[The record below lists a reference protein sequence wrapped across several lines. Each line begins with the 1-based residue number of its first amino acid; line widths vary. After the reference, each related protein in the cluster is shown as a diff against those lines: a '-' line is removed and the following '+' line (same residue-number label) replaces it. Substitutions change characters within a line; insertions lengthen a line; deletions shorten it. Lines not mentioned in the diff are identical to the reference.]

1 MGLSKC
7 EMGGLGAEEE
17 GRYEWQML
25 VRGIGE
31 EGQKKLKGSS
41 VLVSRVGGIGGTV
54 AYLLAAAGVGRLV
67 LAHGGILKPSDLNRQ
82 LLMTTDWVGKP
93 RIESAVRRL
102 RELNP
107 NVEIHGEGSNI
118 NEENVGRLVGMAD
131 IVVDAAPL
139 FEERFLMN
147 REAVRQGKPMVESS
161 MYEMEAQVTTI
172 FPGETPCLQCLV
184 PEKPEWWTRK
194 FPVLGAISSVAASVA
209 AVEVVKVLTGVG
221 EPLAGR
227 LLAMD
232 LRAGRFRELSVR
244 RDPECPVCGGVAG
257 KTGGGA

>member
-147 REAVRQGKPMVESS
+147 REACGRVSRWLKVPCMRWMRRSRRSFQGKRRVCNVWFRRSPS
-161 MYEMEAQVTTI
+161 
-172 FPGETPCLQCLV
+172 G
-184 PEKPEWWTRK
+184 
-194 FPVLGAISSVAASVA
+194 
-209 AVEVVKVLTGVG
+209 
-221 EPLAGR
+221 GR
-227 LLAMD
+227 GSF
-232 LRAGRFRELSVR
+232 RFWGRFLAWR
-244 RDPECPVCGGVAG
+244 RL
-257 KTGGGA
+257 